1 MSAYKTA
8 TTIGE
13 ATCRNNC
20 NSNTYCT
27 AYKFNTKN
35 NKNNCILYNKF
46 PAKIIKNNPSTNV
59 GYKTNYSTNFNK
71 LNGNA
76 KKIIQK
82 EVANKYIN
90 SYFNT
95 NLNYT
100 SCLSIDNNDSK
111 TNINLEPQCVYN
123 MYKDIGRGSEKI
135 IPEYK
140 NKSKID
146 EKSDSNKRLDNYYK
160 VRTDQTNDKNYI
172 VALNSKN
179 NGLSE
184 SQITLNNKQ
193 KANLKKS
200 AKAINNR
207 QNMFYQDISSNIGLF
222 NNIESYNNYDSDSK
236 MKLLLLILIILSI
249 LFILFNF
256 LKK

>member
-1 MSAYKTA
+1 
-8 TTIGE
+8 
-13 ATCRNNC
+13 
-20 NSNTYCT
+20 
-27 AYKFNTKN
+27 
-35 NKNNCILYNKF
+35 
-46 PAKIIKNNPSTNV
+46 
-59 GYKTNYSTNFNK
+59 
-71 LNGNA
+71 
-76 KKIIQK
+76 
-82 EVANKYIN
+82 
-90 SYFNT
+90 
-95 NLNYT
+95 
-100 SCLSIDNNDSK
+100 
-111 TNINLEPQCVYN
+111 

-200 AKAINNR
+200 GKAINNR
-207 QNMFYQDISSNIGLF
+207 QNMFYQDISSNIGSS
-222 NNIESYNNYDSDSK
+222 NNIETYNNYDSK
-236 MKLLLLILIILSI
+236 MKSLLLMLIILSI

-256 LKK
+256 FKKY